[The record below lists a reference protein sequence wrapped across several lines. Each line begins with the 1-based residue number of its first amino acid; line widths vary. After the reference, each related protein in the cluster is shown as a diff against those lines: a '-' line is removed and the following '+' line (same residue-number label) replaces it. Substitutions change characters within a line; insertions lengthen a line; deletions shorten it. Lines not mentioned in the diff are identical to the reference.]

1 MCDSATATFAG
12 IPCLPSE
19 VQGEILYRL
28 HDGVALTN
36 ARQVC
41 RLWKQLVDQPGDKQ
55 VWYTICR
62 HTIPN
67 GVLQHMTQFDRDT
80 FFQTSSNKVAKSSW
94 SCGKKHQLEQRI
106 SLSSQDRR
114 HSQNTIPDCIVH
126 KDINCQCNSQIQ
138 PCVSDPVV
146 YWRSVYME
154 WYRGR
159 FAGKWAMVKTQYNQ
173 TFGPLI
179 NSIAISGDYIL
190 TGMGNGSILQWE
202 AITGRLM
209 GKCHANVGGAVMA
222 LHWRGGYNSR
232 YNASSQSQCLHD
244 FVVTGGRD
252 GLVYVLPLPL
262 TQAAAAPDQPA
273 HRMHMHMPLVGSA
286 VNCISVWQDRVIV
299 AGAAG
304 DLCVLYF
311 SRNSAGV
318 ISPHFCPTHHYRL
331 QGAHFKTVKSV
342 VQTQDKALSYSDS
355 KLLLWCLLTRQCL
368 REVRRGEWVVGMVP
382 HGNAALL
389 LSSGV
394 GPVTEVDLD
403 SWVEVDVLEREEQV
417 TPWSCIAAHGDLIAV
432 GTNSGQ
438 VTLYHTVTKS
448 RTILRVSD
456 APITALDIGDDGEGP
471 VVAIVTNTSPAV
483 WVYHWFPPDDE
494 DT

>member
-1 MCDSATATFAG
+1 MAEEMCASASATCAG
-12 IPCLPSE
+12 IPGLPSE
-19 VQGEILYRL
+19 IQGEILYRL
-28 HDGVALTN
+28 YDGVALAK

-41 RLWKQLVDQPGDKQ
+41 YLWKELVDQPGDKQ
-55 VWYTICR
+55 AWYTVCQ
-62 HTIPN
+62 HSIPR
-67 GVLQHMTQFDRDT
+67 GVLQQMTQFDRDY
-80 FFQTSSNKVAKSSW
+80 FLQTASEKVERSFEC
-94 SCGKKHQLEQRI
+94 SCGKGQRK
-106 SLSSQDRR
+106 SQDRR
-114 HSQNTIPDCIVH
+114 HSEDTSLEGVVH
-126 KDINCQCNSQIQ
+126 KYVDCQCGRQVQ
-138 PCVSDPVV
+138 PCVADPVV

-159 FAGKWAMVKTQYNQ
+159 FAGNWAVVKTDYHQ

-190 TGMGNGSILQWE
+190 TGMGNGSVLQWE
-202 AITGRLM
+202 AVTGRLM

-222 LHWRGGYNSR
+222 LHCRDGYNSK
-232 YNASSQSQCLHD
+232 YNASSQSVHD

-252 GLVYVLPLPL
+252 GLVYILPLPL
-262 TQAAAAPDQPA
+262 TWALAAPDKPA
-273 HRMHMHMPLVGSA
+273 HKMHTHMPLVGSA

-304 DLCVLYF
+304 DLCVLNLY
-311 SRNSAGV
+311 RNSTGE

-331 QGAHFKTVKSV
+331 EGDNVKTVKFV
-342 VQTQDKALSYSDS
+342 VQTQDRAVSYSDS

-368 REVRRGEWVVGMVP
+368 REVRRDEWVVGMVP
-382 HGNAALL
+382 QGNAALL

-394 GPVTEVDLD
+394 GPVTEVHLD
-403 SWVEVDVLEREEQV
+403 SWAEVDVLEREEQV

-448 RTILRVSD
+448 RTMLRVSD
-456 APITALDIGDDGEGP
+456 APITAVDIGDDGEGP
-471 VVAIVTNTSPAV
+471 VVAIVTNSSPAV

-494 DT
+494 D